1 MPKIYA
7 KDQYLIIG
15 DDYFIPDY
23 RVIKSEKNGT
33 LRLESTSNQPVFKFV
48 LADLSDEIGNVFSS
62 INSAMEYLTPIVYRL
77 DQEDNNTAFL
87 AGNGQLQT
95 DFQLST
101 ITTLNEINETL
112 KDMLFYIKG
121 ISE

>member
-62 INSAMEYLTPIVYRL
+62 INSAMEYLTPIAYRL
-77 DQEDNNTAFL
+77 DQEDNNTAFE
-87 AGNGQLQT
+87 AGKGQLQT
-95 DFQLST
+95 DYQLSSLE
-101 ITTLNEINETL
+101 TLNEINETL
-112 KDMLFYIKG
+112 KEMLFYIKG